1 MNPLELERSTHL
13 PPRSFYARPT
23 IEVAKDLLGTVLIHR
38 TNDGLTAGRIVETE
52 AYLGHG
58 DHAAHSAAG
67 RTPRTEVI
75 FGPPGHAYV
84 YRIYG
89 LHHCL
94 NVVAEPDGQP
104 GCVLIRALE
113 PLFGIEA
120 MWRRRA
126 RARKVADLA
135 SGPAKLT
142 AAMAIQMDLYGA
154 DLLTGPLT
162 VRLLGRVRQ
171 IEVRRSK
178 RIGISRSKEL
188 DLRFFIAHN
197 DFVSR
202 R

>member
-1 MNPLELERSTHL
+1 MNAVELERSTHL
-13 PPRSFYARPT
+13 PIRSFYVRPT
-23 IEVAKDLLGTVLIHR
+23 IEVARDLLGTVLINR
-38 TNDGLTAGRIVETE
+38 TNEGLAAGRIVETE
-52 AYLGHG
+52 AYLGQA
-58 DHAAHSAAG
+58 DQAAHSAAG
-67 RTPRTEVI
+67 RTRRTQAI

-94 NVVAEPDGQP
+94 NVVAEPDGKP

-113 PLFGIEA
+113 PLLGIEA

-126 RARKVADLA
+126 RARKVEDLA

-142 AAMAIQMDLYGA
+142 AAMAIRMDHYGA

-162 VRLLGRVRQ
+162 VRLFNHVQR

-188 DLRFFIAHN
+188 DLRFLIAHN
-197 DFVSR
+197 SFVSR
-202 R
+202 Q